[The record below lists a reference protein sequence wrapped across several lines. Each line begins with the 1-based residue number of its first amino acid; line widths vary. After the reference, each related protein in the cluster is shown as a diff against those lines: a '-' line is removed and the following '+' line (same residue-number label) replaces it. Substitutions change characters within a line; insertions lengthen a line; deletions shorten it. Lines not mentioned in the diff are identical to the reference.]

1 MPVPHPPANPF
12 RAQRLAQAAMMGMLI
27 TVRCPGCNRK
37 VHYWA
42 ADLLQV
48 LGDRRLNE
56 PPFPCSRCNSRELDV
71 RWRIPAP
78 SELTDLTIRR
88 PIRQVVRWIW
98 RNEKA

>member
-1 MPVPHPPANPF
+1 MLAPRVPDQGYSK
-12 RAQRLAQAAMMGMLI
+12 RGAQDLLDAMLI

-37 VHYWA
+37 VHYWV

-48 LGDRRLNE
+48 LGDRRLDE

-71 RWRIPAP
+71 KWRVPAP
-78 SELTDLTIRR
+78 SELSDLTVRR
-88 PIRQVVRWIW
+88 PARQVVRWIW